1 MPLPASVEHGNYR
14 VELYYQGTNM
24 TNGRVRALMAT
35 ASCTKDVKGM
45 KNETSE
51 RDANVTEK
59 KLVSA

>member
-1 MPLPASVEHGNYR
+1 
-14 VELYYQGTNM
+14 
-24 TNGRVRALMAT
+24 MAT